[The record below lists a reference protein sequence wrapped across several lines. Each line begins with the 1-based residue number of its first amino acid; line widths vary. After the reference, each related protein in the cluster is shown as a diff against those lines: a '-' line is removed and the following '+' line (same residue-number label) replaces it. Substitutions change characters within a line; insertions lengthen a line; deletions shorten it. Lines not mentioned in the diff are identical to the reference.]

1 MQLLLVNFVCLISR
15 AKVQHMFFLFT
26 WTDTVSQT
34 DLKKFL
40 CRRQI
45 TSSFEENPVP
55 GDIDYFKD
63 FREES
68 STQGDELFHSLFHK
82 NPVPGEMNY
91 FTFFATKS
99 RTRGHWLFQVFSR
112 RILCPGTLIISL
124 SFSQKSRTRRDELF
138 QAFSR
143 KSRARGDELFQGF
156 HQISCTQG
164 HELFSDNPNWL
175 KMIFDPKW
183 TPP

>member
-1 MQLLLVNFVCLISR
+1 M
-15 AKVQHMFFLFT
+15 QHMFFLFT

-34 DLKKFL
+34 DFKKFL
-40 CRRQI
+40 CQRQI

-82 NPVPGEMNY
+82 IPCPG
-91 FTFFATKS
+91 TLIIS
-99 RTRGHWLFQVFSR
+99 GFSR

-156 HQISCTQG
+156 HEISCTQG